1 MCKSYIFGGSV
12 LEAIRPVPQPLPKNA
27 AANQAPVAKSNN
39 LLADIRSTRGPNK
52 YLILRN
58 VLVDDYKFADIYI
71 LLTECSSASG
81 AAKTAIEQMQG
92 WHTYTKR
99 AAREVKK
106 ATLQKINEEIRMAEE
121 QENEEAET
129 PQQEEPQDEKAEGEA
144 R

>member
-12 LEAIRPVPQPLPKNA
+12 LEAIRSVPRPLAKNDA
-27 AANQAPVAKSNN
+27 DNQGQVAKSNN
-39 LLADIRSTRGPNK
+39 LLNDIRSTHGTNK

-81 AAKTAIEQMQG
+81 AAKSAIEQMQS
-92 WHTYTKR
+92 WHAYTKR

-106 ATLQKINEEIRMAEE
+106 ATLRKINEEIRMAEE
-121 QENEEAET
+121 QENET
-129 PQQEEPQDEKAEGEA
+129 
-144 R
+144 